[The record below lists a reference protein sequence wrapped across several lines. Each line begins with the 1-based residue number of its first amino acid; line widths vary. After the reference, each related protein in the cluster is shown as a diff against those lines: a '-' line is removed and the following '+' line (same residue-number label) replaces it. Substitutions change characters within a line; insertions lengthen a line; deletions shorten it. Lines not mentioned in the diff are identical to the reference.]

1 MSGTGWFET
10 WRQRLIRPRVLV
22 SVVLALTGLALLGN
36 MVGLFTA
43 LNERGR
49 ANIDSVREDTVW
61 ATYQLEREAN
71 RLYDVLRDPPWEQTD
86 WADQVGQR
94 YDILY
99 SRTSLLSQGQIAE
112 RFGDGF
118 TWNLTGSMGRYYD
131 RKRRGSPGAP
141 AIPSAPANP
150 GAPAIP
156 SAPPIPGAPSGP
168 STPTPSRT
176 PTTAPIPSVPSDSS
190 EPPARQDA
198 NRAALSFGSLANPA
212 HSEDHS

>member
-10 WRQRLIRPRVLV
+10 WRRRLIRPRVLV
-22 SVVLALTGLALLGN
+22 GVVLALTGLALLGN

-71 RLYDVLRDPPWEQTD
+71 RLYDVLRDPPWEQPD
-86 WADQVGQR
+86 WAGQVGQR

-112 RFGDGF
+112 RFGDVPKLANSIK
-118 TWNLTGSMGRYYD
+118 TIS
-131 RKRRGSPGAP
+131 A
-141 AIPSAPANP
+141 AIF
-150 GAPAIP
+150 GL
-156 SAPPIPGAPSGP
+156 
-168 STPTPSRT
+168 
-176 PTTAPIPSVPSDSS
+176 APIFDDLRASGYLKGISPNELALRVEAIANDAGQLIIATN
-190 EPPARQDA
+190 ARHNDVKVA
-198 NRAALSFGSLANPA
+198 ERA
-212 HSEDHS
+212 